1 MNPADV
7 IIILLIAG
15 LLFLAVR
22 SLRKK
27 PDSCSYGCAGCGYAG
42 SCSKIKKEKGLKHIQ
57 NY

>member
-42 SCSKIKKEKGLKHIQ
+42 SCSKIKKEKG
-57 NY
+57 